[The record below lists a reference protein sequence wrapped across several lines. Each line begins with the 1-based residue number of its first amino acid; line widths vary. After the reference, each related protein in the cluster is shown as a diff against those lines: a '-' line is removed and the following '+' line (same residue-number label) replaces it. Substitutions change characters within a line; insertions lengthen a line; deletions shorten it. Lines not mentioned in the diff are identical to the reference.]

1 MIAMRLT
8 GDYHMHSK
16 YSGDCKNEMEAVV
29 ERAIAL
35 GLSEI
40 AITDHGPM
48 HAGYGIKAAQYPQMR
63 AEVDALKQRY
73 PQIRILLGLEA
84 NLIGTDGTI
93 DLTDEMAP
101 LCDWL
106 NVGYHFGSNLGRDM
120 GIHIRNFLSKF
131 SKRIYERAKRDNTA
145 AMVQAMQKNAIRML
159 THPGAKGPIDIDAV
173 ARVAAETG
181 TMLEINN
188 SHGHLTVEELKIA
201 MQYEVI
207 FVANSDAHRI
217 ERIGNVTDS
226 IQRIQLAGLP
236 IARIYN
242 LTEDEASPLNP

>member
-1 MIAMRLT
+1 MRLK

-29 ERAIAL
+29 KQAIEM

-48 HAGYGIKAAQYPQMR
+48 HSGYGIKASQYPKMR
-63 AEVDALKQRY
+63 AEIDTLRQKY
-73 PQIRILLGLEA
+73 PQISILLGLEA
-84 NLIGTDGTI
+84 NLIGTDGEI
-93 DLTDEMAP
+93 DLTDTMQP

-131 SKRIYERAKRDNTA
+131 SKRIYERAKRDNTM
-145 AMVQAMQKNAIRML
+145 AMVNAMRQHSIRML
-159 THPGAKGPIDIDAV
+159 THPGAKGPIDIDTV

-181 TMLEINN
+181 TMLEINQ
-188 SHGHLTVEELKIA
+188 SHGHLTTEEIKIA
-201 MQYEVI
+201 MQYDVV

-217 ERIGNVTDS
+217 ERIGVVTDS
-226 IQRIQLAGLP
+226 IRRIVEAGLP
-236 IARIYN
+236 AERIYN
-242 LTEDEASPLNP
+242 LDDA